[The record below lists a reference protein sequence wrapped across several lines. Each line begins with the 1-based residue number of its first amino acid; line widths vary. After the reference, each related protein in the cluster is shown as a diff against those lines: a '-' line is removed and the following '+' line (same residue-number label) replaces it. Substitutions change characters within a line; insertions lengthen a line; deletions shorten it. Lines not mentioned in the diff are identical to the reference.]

1 MEGYKLL
8 EKRVKDLMVDQ
19 INKELYSAYLYLD
32 FANYYDSN
40 NLDGFVNWYT
50 IQAKEEMD
58 HAMLFY
64 KYLHKHNEHVI
75 LGAIGKPDKEF
86 TDYLEPTKAGLEHE
100 KYVTSLIENIYRVA
114 NEYNDSE
121 SMKFLKW
128 FLDEQEE
135 EEENASDLIAK
146 TEFALENPNGISVL
160 NTQLKRRKYKAP
172 TLKL

>member
-1 MEGYKLL
+1 MLDK
-8 EKRVKDLMVDQ
+8 KVKDLIVDQ

-40 NLDGFVNWYT
+40 HLDGFVNWYT

-64 KYLHKHNEHVI
+64 KYLHKNDERVM
-75 LGAIGKPDKEF
+75 LSAIGKPDKEF
-86 TDYLEPTKAGLEHE
+86 NDYLGPVNAGLEHE
-100 KYVTSLIENIYRVA
+100 KYVTSLLKNIHRVA
-114 NEYNDSE
+114 TEYHDKE
-121 SMKFLKW
+121 TVKLLDW

-146 TEFALENPNGISVL
+146 TKFALQNPNGMSVL
-160 NTQLKRRKYKAP
+160 NEELKKRKYKAP
-172 TLKL
+172 SIKL

>member
-1 MEGYKLL
+1 M
-8 EKRVKDLMVDQ
+8 
-19 INKELYSAYLYLD
+19 
-32 FANYYDSN
+32 
-40 NLDGFVNWYT
+40 
-50 IQAKEEMD
+50 
-58 HAMLFY
+58 
-64 KYLHKHNEHVI
+64 
-75 LGAIGKPDKEF
+75 
-86 TDYLEPTKAGLEHE
+86 
-100 KYVTSLIENIYRVA
+100 TSLIENIYRVA

-160 NTQLKRRKYKAP
+160 NNELKKRKYKAP

>member
-32 FANYYDSN
+32 FANYYDAN
-40 NLDGFVNWYT
+40 HLDGFVNWYT

-64 KYLHKHNEHVI
+64 KYLHKNDEHVV
-75 LGAIGKPDKEF
+75 LSAIGKPDKEF
-86 TDYLEPTKAGLEHE
+86 TDYLGPVKAGLEHE
-100 KYVTSLIENIYRVA
+100 KYVTSLIENINRVA
-114 NEYNDSE
+114 NECNDKE
-121 SMKFLKW
+121 TMRILKW

-135 EEENASDLIAK
+135 EEENAGDLIAK
-146 TEFALENPNGISVL
+146 TEFALENPNGIPVL
-160 NTQLKRRKYKAP
+160 NNELKKRKYKAP

>member
-1 MEGYKLL
+1 ML

-64 KYLHKHNEHVI
+64 KYLHKHN
-75 LGAIGKPDKEF
+75 
-86 TDYLEPTKAGLEHE
+86 
-100 KYVTSLIENIYRVA
+100 
-114 NEYNDSE
+114 
-121 SMKFLKW
+121 
-128 FLDEQEE
+128 
-135 EEENASDLIAK
+135 
-146 TEFALENPNGISVL
+146 
-160 NTQLKRRKYKAP
+160 
-172 TLKL
+172 